1 MTRCT
6 GRLLVGAG
14 ALAAALVSCS
24 RPLTDIVATSTE
36 DVGDYEVI
44 DASGTDRLKAT
55 VCVAQTAHAEV
66 IAERLVRQWAN
77 HGIDEIALEIVGPP
91 QDGGVDV
98 VHFTWA
104 AGDGARITNQGRGAR
119 SPCTVT
125 RGRVARAA
133 EAESRPRH

>member
-1 MTRCT
+1 MTRRT

-14 ALAAALVSCS
+14 AVAAALVSCS

-44 DASGTDRLKAT
+44 DTSGTDRLKAT
-55 VCVAQTAHAEV
+55 VCVAQTAHAET
-66 IAERLVRQWAN
+66 IGERLVRQWAN

-91 QDGGVDV
+91 QDGGADV

-104 AGDGARITNQGRGAR
+104 SADGARVTDRVRAAR

-125 RGRVARAA
+125 RGRVERAPQA
-133 EAESRPRH
+133 QH